1 MSSAVAIFICG
12 LAAAN
17 GAFRGKQMGTIESLD
32 FSKALSDMQP
42 EVVAKLLTQVE
53 ARWKESRVASLRNQ
67 TDESEALAEM
77 TKSCTKVAKAVIDG
91 SEGDKNRVVE
101 YMADVCSIG
110 TNGADKRGCESFA
123 AGIES
128 TMTYDVEV
136 NRDSLDLSK
145 FCLAYWQTTVTVD
158 AKAEAQ
164 KLNEEDATRAKEE
177 AERAEAERKE
187 KEAQD
192 AKQKELDAE
201 KQESEDMEEAEK
213 LQKAAANDEVQI
225 SNNTK
230 NVEDRIAKTED
241 KATELVDK
249 ARSALQ
255 IAAEKEAQASEP
267 VVEEPKAEVN
277 ATSVEVPVDDEKAAE
292 AAGDAMA
299 EKIAD
304 KALEKAETP
313 KKVEVAKKF

>member
-1 MSSAVAIFICG
+1 MFRIALFLCG
-12 LAAAN
+12 LAASH
-17 GAFRGKQMGTIESLD
+17 GAFRGRQAGTIESLD
-32 FSKALSDMQP
+32 LTKALSDMQP
-42 EVVAKLLTQVE
+42 EVVAKLLGQVE
-53 ARWKESRVASLRNQ
+53 QRWKESRVASLRNQ

-101 YMADVCSIG
+101 YMADVCAVQ
-110 TNGADKRGCESFA
+110 GADKRGCESFA
-123 AGIES
+123 AGIENS
-128 TMTYDVEV
+128 MTYDVEV

-164 KLNEEDATRAKEE
+164 KLNAEDAARAKEE

-201 KQESEDMEEAEK
+201 KQESDDMEEAEK
-213 LQKAAANDEVQI
+213 LQKAASDDDAQI
-225 SNNTK
+225 SSNTK
-230 NVEDRIAKTED
+230 DVEDRIAQVED

-267 VVEEPKAEVN
+267 AVEQPQAEVN
-277 ATSVEVPVDDEKAAE
+277 GTNTEVPVDDEKAAE

-299 EKIAD
+299 QKIAD
-304 KALEKAETP
+304 KALEKAESA
-313 KKVEVAKKF
+313 KNVEVAKKF